1 MNTKIKVIHEQVDDI
16 PVLMAML
23 LKLRVA
29 ELIDKHFPTNGNRT
43 GVSLGQ
49 MLVIWLTFI
58 LSQADHRLNQ
68 VEPWVENHQI
78 TISQCLSC
86 KVEPRDCTDD
96 RLATGLDYLSVL
108 DNWQFFEAE
117 LNGSIL
123 RCYDLKAK
131 TVRVDTTTACAY
143 VTPEGLFQF
152 GHSKDHR
159 PDLPQLKISMST
171 LDPLGLPLTTTV
183 LAGQSSDSPLYLPE
197 IAKARHSIGHCGVT
211 YIGDCKMAA
220 LKTRATIMA
229 HSDYYLC
236 PLSQPQMPTAELDSL
251 LKGVLANQ
259 QALRDIYPQ
268 STFAKNT
275 TTELPD
281 LDERIAVGFEL
292 TVKVNGSD
300 SSGKIQTWNERRLV
314 IRSLSFAR
322 SQTQSL
328 NQRLQHAQAE
338 IAKLNL
344 HTQGKPRF
352 NSSQQLQSTA
362 QQIADSYN
370 LGELLH
376 IDVQSNSHQLTK
388 RAYAGRPATKVEQES
403 FCVQTTIDQAAL
415 ELTFYRLGWR
425 VYVTNQS
432 ADELPLEKA
441 VYAYRDQ
448 YLIEQGFGR
457 FKGVPLSLTPLFLQF
472 QHRILGLILLL
483 SIALRVLVL
492 TQFVVRKKLKQQGQK
507 LSGIYAG
514 QPGRHTSSPTTEMLL
529 RSFRGLT
536 LSCITIAGHTHW
548 HLTPLSVTQTLILKL
563 LGLSMETFS
572 ILVLP
577 IPKTNFHSREP

>member
-16 PVLMAML
+16 PVVMAL
-23 LKLRVA
+23 LVKLRIA

-43 GVSLGQ
+43 GLSLGQ

-78 TISQCLSC
+78 TLSQCLSC

-108 DNWQFFEAE
+108 DNWQCFEAE

-131 TVRVDTTTACAY
+131 TVRVDTTTASAY

-159 PDLPQLKISMST
+159 PDLPQLKISMSM

-183 LAGQSSDSPLYLPE
+183 LAGQSSDSPVYIPE
-197 IAKARHSIGHCGVT
+197 IAKARHSIGRCGVT

-220 LKTRATIMA
+220 LKTRATIVA

-236 PLSQPQMPTAELDSL
+236 PLSQSQMPTAELDSL
-251 LKGVLANQ
+251 LKGVLADQ

-268 STFAKNT
+268 SFAQNT
-275 TTELPD
+275 TTELPN

-292 TVKVNGSD
+292 TVKVSGSD
-300 SSGKIQTWNERRLV
+300 QSGKIQTWNERRLV

-328 NQRLQHAQAE
+328 NQRLQRAQAE

-344 HTQGKPRF
+344 HKQGKPRF
-352 NSSQQLQSTA
+352 NSSQQLHSTA

-376 IDVQSNSHQLTK
+376 IDIHSSSQQLTK
-388 RAYAGRPATKVEQES
+388 RAYAGRPATSVLQES

-415 ELTFYRLGWR
+415 EQTIHRLGWR
-425 VYVTNQS
+425 VYVTNQGVS
-432 ADELPLEKA
+432 ELPLDKA

-457 FKGVPLSLTPLFLQF
+457 FKGVALSLTPFFLQF
-472 QHRILGLILLL
+472 QHRIVGLILLL

-492 TQFVVRKKLKQQGQK
+492 AQFVVRKKLKQQGKK
-507 LSGIYAG
+507 LSGIYPG
-514 QPGRHTSSPTTEMLL
+514 QPGRHTSFPTTEMLL

-536 LSCITIAGHTHW
+536 LSCITIAGQTHW

-563 LGLSMETFS
+563 LGLSIRTFS
-572 ILVLP
+572 LLVLP
-577 IPKTNFHSREP
+577 IPKTDFHSREP